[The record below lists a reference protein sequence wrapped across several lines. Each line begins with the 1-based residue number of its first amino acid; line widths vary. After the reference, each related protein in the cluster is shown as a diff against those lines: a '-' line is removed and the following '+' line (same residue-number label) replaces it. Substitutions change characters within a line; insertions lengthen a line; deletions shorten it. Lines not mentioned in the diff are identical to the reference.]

1 MFFYDERVIV
11 WKFPSHGPDEVQ
23 TKHRNR
29 TGYASLRVRPP
40 HNILDIN
47 GVTGTG
53 LVLPV
58 FFFILEEN
66 RRGRYCWLFSHQ
78 PQVLSSLVG
87 ASEWTEIGCCYTYC
101 LLEALS
107 WFTERLYQTI
117 VVWSAFDKVLN
128 GTRKRTNQ
136 SQHLSDG
143 LRGWWAWESRK
154 VMGRSFQ

>member
-1 MFFYDERVIV
+1 VFLDDERVIV
-11 WKFPSHGPDEVQ
+11 WEFPSNGPDEVQ
-23 TKHRNR
+23 TKRGNR
-29 TGYASLRVRPP
+29 TRYASLRVRPL
-40 HNILDIN
+40 HNIFDIN

-58 FFFILEEN
+58 FFFIPEEN
-66 RRGRYCWLFSHQ
+66 RRRRSCWPRLLIHQ
-78 PQVLSSLVG
+78 LLSFLG
-87 ASEWTEIGCCYTYC
+87 AGEWTEIGCCLTYC

-107 WFTERLYQTI
+107 WFTKRLDQTV

-128 GTRKRTNQ
+128 RTRKRTNQ

>member
-1 MFFYDERVIV
+1 MFLDNERVVV
-11 WKFPSHGPDEVQ
+11 WKFPRHGPDEVQ
-23 TKHRNR
+23 NKRKNR
-29 TGYASLRVRPP
+29 TVCASLRVRPL

-58 FFFILEEN
+58 FFFILKEN
-66 RRGRYCWLFSHQ
+66 RRGNFQWS
-78 PQVLSSLVG
+78 LSSLG
-87 ASEWTEIGCCYTYC
+87 ARERTEIGGRLSYC

-107 WFTERLYQTI
+107 WFTKRLYQAI

-128 GTRKRTNQ
+128 RTRKRTNQ
-136 SQHLSDG
+136 SQYLSDG

-154 VMGRSFQ
+154 VVGCSFQ